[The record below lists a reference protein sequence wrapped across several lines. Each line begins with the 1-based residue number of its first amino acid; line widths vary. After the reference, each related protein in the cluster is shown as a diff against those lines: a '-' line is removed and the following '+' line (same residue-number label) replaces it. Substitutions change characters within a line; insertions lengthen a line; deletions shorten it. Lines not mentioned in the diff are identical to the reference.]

1 MSHHLTSLAK
11 GLFAVCAAFGLIG
24 SAHAKPLYTITKTIS
39 LGSPERWD
47 YLYFDAPAHRVYV
60 SHGDHLN
67 VVDGRTGARIGEVD
81 GFAGGTHGIAIV
93 HSVGR
98 GYTDDGQAGEAGSFD
113 LKTFRPIKKIKA
125 EDDADGMVYDPASGH
140 IFVVDSDP
148 GHLTVI
154 DPKTDTA
161 VGTIDA
167 DGKLEFAVV
176 DGRGNLYVNG
186 EGKREIVHINSKTNE
201 VLAHWSMPM
210 CESPHGLAIDVK
222 SRRLFSSCRN
232 STLVVMDA
240 DDGKIVTTLPIG
252 SGTDAAKFDS
262 KRNRIFSSN
271 FDGTLTVIAEK
282 GPNAFEVLGSV
293 PTALG
298 ARTMAVDP
306 QSGRLYVVAAD
317 MSINKDADPKDFRH
331 RFTIKSGT
339 TKLLFLDPA
348 K

>member
-1 MSHHLTSLAK
+1 MSPIRSSLVTA
-11 GLFAVCAAFGLIG
+11 LSAFCAVFMLAGG
-24 SAHAKPLYTITKTIS
+24 AHAKPLYTITKTVN

-47 YLYFDAPAHRVYV
+47 YLYYDALTHRVYI

-67 VVDGRTGARIGEVD
+67 VVDGRSGDKIGEVD
-81 GFAGGTHGIAIV
+81 GFPGGTHGIAIV

-113 LKTFRPIKKIKA
+113 LKTLKVIKKIKA

-140 IFVVDSDP
+140 VFVVDSDP

-161 VGTIDA
+161 VATIDA
-167 DGKLEFAVV
+167 GGKLEFAVV
-176 DGRGNLYVNG
+176 DGRGNLYASG
-186 EGKREIVHINSKTNE
+186 EAKREIVHVDTRTNE
-201 VLAHWSMPM
+201 VKAHWAEPM

-222 SRRLFSSCRN
+222 SRRLFQSCRN
-232 STLVVMDA
+232 STLVVMNA
-240 DDGKIVTTLPIG
+240 DDGNIVTTLPIG

-282 GPNAFEVLGSV
+282 GPDSYEVLGNV
-293 PTALG
+293 PTAQG

-306 QSGRLYVVAAD
+306 ESGRLYLVAAD
-317 MSINKDADPKDFRH
+317 IKINKDAAPNDFRH
-331 RFTIKSGT
+331 RFTITPGS
-339 TKLLFLDPA
+339 TKLLILDPTD
-348 K
+348 